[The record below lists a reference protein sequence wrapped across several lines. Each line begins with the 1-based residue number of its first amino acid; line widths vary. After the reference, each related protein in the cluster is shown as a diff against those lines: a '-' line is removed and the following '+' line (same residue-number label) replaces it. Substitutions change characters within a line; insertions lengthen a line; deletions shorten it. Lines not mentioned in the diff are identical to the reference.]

1 MTVKDG
7 RFGPYVTDGTTNASL
22 QRGDTPETMTD
33 ARANELLSA
42 RRAREAQDAEAGGTK
57 AKKTTKKTTKK
68 TAKKTA
74 KKATKRTAKKTA
86 KKPPQTTKRV
96 IKAGSRRK

>member
-7 RFGPYVTDGTTNASL
+7 RFGPYVTDGETNASL

-42 RRAREAQDAEAGGTK
+42 RRAREAEDAAAGG
-57 AKKTTKKTTKK
+57 AKKVTKKKASK
-68 TAKKTA
+68 
-74 KKATKRTAKKTA
+74 KKATKKAA
-86 KKPPQTTKRV
+86 KKPKQTTKRV
-96 IKAGSRRK
+96 VKAGSRKK